1 MRTEQVKKKKKKRL
15 RFSSQTSSLRSLC
28 KARECAEQKDLVSK
42 IKKIKKI
49 LQSSRIL
56 GYFTLQFHTEYSGTN
71 FCFFSKG
78 KKVRKERRL
87 RPAHRGCLLAGR
99 RFSFS
104 VFSSRQRSCEED
116 VKTKEYSFL

>member
-28 KARECAEQKDLVSK
+28 KARECAEQKDLVS
-42 IKKIKKI
+42 KIKKI